1 MYICFFIYFL
11 SCSKRQKNSICRY
24 VVMSLC
30 RFVVLLLS
38 IRFTLLFRA
47 VPRVLFGGFRLC
59 GCWIDRIQHCRYN
72 RGYILR
78 RRMFWGVL
86 PSCPLRSRWHRLCPT
101 EYCVPH
107 ECIGMREYH
116 LSVLTFSLP
125 DRGTN
130 SFFGG
135 GVVVW
140 LCISIIF
147 CNFVVSFFIM
157 GYYA

>member
-24 VVMSLC
+24 VALSLC
-30 RFVVLLLS
+30 RFVVIYSFHAS
-38 IRFTLLFRA
+38 IRCSSTSA
-47 VPRVLFGGFRLC
+47 I
-59 GCWIDRIQHCRYN
+59 WRISPLRMLNWSYSALSLQQRIHSSSSDV
-72 RGYILR
+72 LR
-78 RRMFWGVL
+78 RFTIV
-86 PSCPLRSRWHRLCPT
+86 PLRSRWHRLCPT

-107 ECIGMREYH
+107 ERIGMREYH